1 MKHVFWLRDGQLA
14 GRSGPNKHPWHIET
28 FKTQGFSAILS
39 VNDGEGAHET
49 LIRQHG
55 LNYAHIPMS
64 DNAPPRPGD
73 KQYCLSQLPL
83 AISFIT
89 DHLTGGPVLV
99 HCRSG
104 KDRTAMVMAATLMM
118 MERISAQAAMDDIIS
133 VRPIAFTAE
142 GWADFAQDVLTE
154 FEKQQFTTS

>member
-1 MKHVFWLRDGQLA
+1 MFWLRDGKLA
-14 GRSGPNKHPWHIET
+14 GRCGPNKHPWQVET
-28 FKTQGFSAILS
+28 FKAQNFSAILS
-39 VNDGEGAHET
+39 VNDGEGVHET
-49 LIRQHG
+49 LIRHCR

-89 DHLTGGPVLV
+89 DNLGDGPVLI

-104 KDRTAMVMAATLMM
+104 KDRTALVMAATLMT
-118 MERISAQAAMDDIIS
+118 MEQISARTAMNHIIK
-133 VRPIAFTAE
+133 VRPIAFTAD

-154 FEKQQFTTS
+154 FEKQQFTNL